1 MTRDLYVYPIYV
13 YLDVLVCFDL
23 RIAMKLSITIVLID
37 VVAVVAVSLIVVFK
51 DFLVSYVCL
60 SEEDSYYNL
69 H

>member
-1 MTRDLYVYPIYV
+1 
-13 YLDVLVCFDL
+13 
-23 RIAMKLSITIVLID
+23 MKLSIIIVLID
-37 VVAVVAVSLIVVFK
+37 VVAVVAVLLIIIFK